1 MKNLMEIVNDEQQ
14 LTKTRANELANMIIQ
29 VNDDGHVDTLTILA
43 RMEFISQVIEN
54 AKNQLRERAIDEL
67 DLYGPESRTGVT
79 KYGVTFKHKETA
91 VKYDF
96 SQTPMWNDLKH
107 AEQLATDERK
117 EFESTLKS
125 IKKSTQI
132 AIPDTGELIDVHPP
146 IKSSK
151 TTVEISLAK

>member
-1 MKNLMEIVNDEQQ
+1 MKNLMEIVNDEQK
-14 LTKTRANELANMIIQ
+14 LTKTRAIELANMIIQ

-43 RMEFISQVIEN
+43 RMEFISQIVEN

-67 DLYGPESRTGVT
+67 DLYGPEARTGVT
-79 KYGVTFKHKETA
+79 KFGVTFKHKETA

-96 SQTPMWNDLKH
+96 SSTPMWNDLKH
-107 AEQLATDERK
+107 AENIAADERK

-151 TTVEISLAK
+151 TTVEITLGK

>member
-1 MKNLMEIVNDEQQ
+1 MKNLLEIANDEQQ
-14 LTKTRANELANMIIQ
+14 LSKSRAAELANMIIQ

-79 KYGVTFKHKETA
+79 KFGVTFKHKETA

-96 SQTPMWNDLKH
+96 TQTPMWLGMEAEIESIKTAQKALETQLKG
-107 AEQLATDERK
+107 LTKPMSILD
-117 EFESTLKS
+117 EST
-125 IKKSTQI
+125 
-132 AIPDTGELIDVHPP
+132 GEISQMNPA

-151 TTVEISLAK
+151 TTVEITLPK